1 MIFSKRAARY
11 VACLSLLLSFGMP
24 ALVLAQAQCSAGQ
37 PRLAPAFADL
47 VARLGSRVG
56 DATECEHTDA
66 SSGDLQQST
75 SHGLLYLRKSTNTP
89 TFTDGGEHWA
99 LRSGQLLDWTSTEV
113 DPPASA
119 QVIASA
125 PAQPTAPPA
134 VPAAAPVATSASI
147 GSPSAALASISAL
160 VAAASLTVILLAIV
174 ATFGLVVLRRRPRA
188 SGWVVQPGTQLAT
201 PTGPVGALQPSI
213 ANIGDGAASAQAQD
227 ILSRDPDPT
236 VVQVRPVAL
245 AVLFPAILK
254 WLLVVIVALVIASA
268 LGQPVLTLVAVAVGA
283 VALAAAYGPLSAT
296 LYRVTSQRIEIT
308 AGMMS
313 QHTVTRESYELGD
326 ARIDKPFHY
335 RLFGAGDLTIA
346 SREGGV
352 VVLRAI
358 PNADV
363 VRDLIRGSGQFEAA
377 RFEKARWR

>member
-1 MIFSKRAARY
+1 MIFTKRAAWY
-11 VACLSLLLSFGMP
+11 LACLSLLLPLGMP

-47 VARLGSRVG
+47 VAQLGSRVG

-66 SSGDLQQST
+66 ASGDVQQST
-75 SHGLLYLRKSTNTP
+75 SNGLLYLRKSTSTP

-99 LRSGQLLDWTSTEV
+99 LRSGQLLDWTSAEV
-113 DPPASA
+113 DPPAAA
-119 QVIASA
+119 QVIATT
-125 PAQPTAPPA
+125 PAQPTPAP
-134 VPAAAPVATSASI
+134 AAPVTTASI
-147 GSPSAALASISAL
+147 ASPSAALASISSL

-174 ATFGLVVLRRRPRA
+174 GTFGLVVLRRRPRA

-201 PTGPVGALQPSI
+201 PSGPVGALQPTI
-213 ANIGDGAASAQAQD
+213 ANIGDGNASVQAQD
-227 ILSRDPDPT
+227 ILSRDPEPT

-245 AVLFPAILK
+245 AVLFPAIFK
-254 WLLVVIVALVIASA
+254 WLLLVIVVLVIATA
-268 LGQPVLTLVAVAVGA
+268 LGQPVYTLVAVAIAA
-283 VALAAAYGPLSAT
+283 VALAAAYGPLTAT

-335 RLFGAGDLTIA
+335 RLFGAGDLRID
-346 SREGGV
+346 SRVGAA

-358 PNADV
+358 PNAEV

>member
-1 MIFSKRAARY
+1 MIISKRVAWY
-11 VACLSLLLSFGMP
+11 FACLSLLLWLGMP
-24 ALVLAQAQCSAGQ
+24 ALVMAQAQCSAGQ
-37 PRLAPAFADL
+37 PRLAPAFTDL
-47 VARLGSRVG
+47 ASQLGSRVG

-66 SSGDLQQST
+66 ASGDLQQST
-75 SHGLLYLRKSTNTP
+75 SHGLLYLRQSTNTP

-99 LRSGQLLDWTSTEV
+99 LRSGQLLDWTSAEV

-119 QVIASA
+119 QVIAST
-125 PAQPTAPPA
+125 PAQANPAP
-134 VPAAAPVATSASI
+134 AAPVATTASI
-147 GSPSAALASISAL
+147 ASPAAALASASGL

-174 ATFGLVVLRRRPRA
+174 ATFGLVVLRRQPRA
-188 SGWVVQPGTQLAT
+188 AGWTVQPGTQLAT
-201 PTGPVGALQPSI
+201 PTGPVGALQTSI
-213 ANIGDGAASAQAQD
+213 ANIGDGKASAEAQD

-245 AVLFPAILK
+245 AVLLPAILK
-254 WLLVVIVALVIASA
+254 WLLVVLVVLVIATA
-268 LGQPVLTLVAVAVGA
+268 LGQPIFSLVAVAVAA
-283 VALAAAYGPLSAT
+283 VALAAAYGPLTGT

-335 RLFGAGDLTIA
+335 RLFGAGNLTIDT
-346 SREGGV
+346 REGGV
-352 VVLRAI
+352 VLLRAI
-358 PNADV
+358 PNAEV